1 MKKAKII
8 LTIEEAEKNHDKW
21 LEIRNKGIGGSDAGT
36 IMGVNP
42 YKSRLSLWMEKT
54 GQKEPDDLSDNEAVY
69 WGVHN
74 EPNIATYFEEKTGK
88 KLRKCGTMQ
97 STEHPWLL
105 ANVDRLVVGE
115 EAGVEIK
122 TAGVRQAG
130 RWKDEE
136 LPDEYYCQVQH
147 YMMVT
152 GLPLWY
158 VVVLIGGNKCLIKP
172 VPRNDSF
179 IEELFRKE
187 AAFWTTVEHNIMPDV
202 DGLDDTKKAI
212 NILYPVAVP
221 KKELELESTD
231 KLEELFKD
239 YAEYK
244 KTIKDLGMLMTE
256 CENKIKM
263 LMGDNESA
271 KIGDHKASWSNVSG
285 RTTVDAD
292 RLKKE
297 KPEIYNEFLKVGK
310 PYRKFTMK

>member
-1 MKKAKII
+1 MKNAKII
-8 LTIEEAEKNHDKW
+8 LTVEEATKDHNKW
-21 LEIRNKGIGGSDAGT
+21 LELRNKGIGGSDAGT

-54 GQKEPDDLSDNEAVY
+54 GQKQPDDLSDNEAVY
-69 WGVHN
+69 WGIHN
-74 EPNIATYFEEKTGK
+74 EPNIAAYFEEKTGK

-97 STEHPWLL
+97 SIEHPWLL

-115 EAGVEIK
+115 DAGVEIK

-130 RWKDEE
+130 RWKDDE

-179 IEELFRKE
+179 IEELFAKE
-187 AAFWTTVEHNIMPDV
+187 NAFWTTVEHNIMPDV
-202 DGLDDTKKAI
+202 DGLEDTKKAI
-212 NILYPVAVP
+212 NILYPAAVP
-221 KKELELESTD
+221 KKELELESTEY
-231 KLEELFKD
+231 LEELFKE

-244 KTIKDLGMLMTE
+244 KTVKDLGLLMTE

-271 KIGDHKASWSNVSG
+271 KIGTHKASWSNVAG
-285 RTTVDAD
+285 RTTVDTD

-297 KPEIYNEFLKVGK
+297 KPEIYNEYLKTGN
-310 PYRKFTMK
+310 PYRKFSMK